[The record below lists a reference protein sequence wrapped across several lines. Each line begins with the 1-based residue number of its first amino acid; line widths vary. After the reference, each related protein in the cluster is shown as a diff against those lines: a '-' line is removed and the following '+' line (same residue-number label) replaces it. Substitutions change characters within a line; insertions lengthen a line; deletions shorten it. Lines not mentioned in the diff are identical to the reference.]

1 MRSTRMVRFWSDTPR
16 PVAEPFVFFSY
27 GMTKCGSTLAFQ
39 LARVA
44 LLQAGFEQP
53 VLPLEDYGRKTRI
66 NAVTEITP
74 RKGQLI
80 LGAVRELG
88 HPLVVKTHR
97 RPDPKVV
104 KMIQHGNARAHA
116 VFRDPR
122 DMALSML
129 DHGKKARARGK
140 PAFSEIATL
149 DDARAG
155 IANQLDSLTAWLQLP
170 GVRRLQYETLAFD
183 TETAAASILD
193 HLGIPGDPRRI
204 ARQVLKREFTQANQ
218 GIPARHKTQMSAE
231 DSDRFRRDFAPVYDL
246 LLDKPDP
253 GTPLPLGTS
262 LKSGLDSN
270 ATLS

>member
-1 MRSTRMVRFWSDTPR
+1 MRAVRFWSEKPR

-44 LLQAGFEQP
+44 LLQAGMEQP
-53 VLPLEDYGRKTRI
+53 VLPLDDYGRKKKI

-74 RKGQLI
+74 AKGKLI
-80 LGAVRELG
+80 LEAVRDLG
-88 HPLVVKTHR
+88 HPLVLKTHR

-129 DHGKKARARGK
+129 DHGVRARERGR
-140 PAFSEIATL
+140 PGFSEIETL
-149 DDARAG
+149 EDARNG
-155 IANQLDSLTAWLQLP
+155 IRNQLDSLTAWLQLP

-183 TETAAASILD
+183 AETAAASILD

-218 GIPARHKTQMSAE
+218 GIPARH
-231 DSDRFRRDFAPVYDL
+231 
-246 LLDKPDP
+246 
-253 GTPLPLGTS
+253 
-262 LKSGLDSN
+262 
-270 ATLS
+270 